1 MRLLPQASARSS
13 HKCIGAGSLV
23 RYRHRATV
31 GIDDSPAH
39 SCRPPVG
46 HHRQIF
52 LFVNDAVLAVPKLYG
67 IFYGKNQGRA
77 KVTITQQ
84 RTCFV
89 CVDERNKPGAIKPVS
104 GRLT

>member
-1 MRLLPQASARSS
+1 MDPDPEPAAAATNPASPPNP
-13 HKCIGAGSLV
+13 V
-23 RYRHRATV
+23 RYEENIRAPRD
-31 GIDDSPAH
+31 G
-39 SCRPPVG
+39 
-46 HHRQIF
+46 QLF

-89 CVDERNKPGAIKPVS
+89 CVDERKKPG
-104 GRLT
+104 GH